1 MSVDLH
7 CHTKLSN
14 GSLGIEE
21 IIVLAKNRG
30 ISAIAITD
38 HDCMAGAGR
47 GKIIGARHGVQVIH
61 GVELSATEKESGK
74 LCHLLCYLADAPDR
88 LEGLCHKNTLIRRK
102 EAHYMMLHVAKRFPI
117 SLDFMTACAA
127 GSTSLYKQHIMRALV
142 ECGFATTIYGD
153 VYEDLFNPESE
164 NNIIPKPNYPDT
176 AEVIEAIHAA
186 GGVAVLAHPSKHGN
200 MELLDKLLSQGLD
213 GVEVWSP
220 YNSEEDKDIL
230 KKFASKNKILTTGGS
245 EFHGLYNK
253 YPVSVGDC
261 EMPDENLN
269 KLVNYKARLKR
280 MRKKA
285 EAEAKAAEEAA
296 ANTEEQASEA

>member
-21 IIVLAKNRG
+21 IIVLAKKRG
-30 ISAIAITD
+30 ISTIAITD

-61 GVELSATEKESGK
+61 GVELSATEKESGR
-74 LCHLLCYLADAPDR
+74 LCPPDR

-102 EAHYMMLHVAKRFPI
+102 EAHYMMLHVAKRYPI
-117 SLDFMTACAA
+117 SLDFMTACAS

-153 VYEDLFNPESE
+153 VYEELFNPESE
-164 NNIIPKPNYPDT
+164 NNIIPKPSYPDT

-186 GGVAVLAHPSKHGN
+186 GGVAVLAHPSRHGN

-220 YNSEEDKDIL
+220 YNSEEDKEIL
-230 KKFASKNKILTTGGS
+230 KKFALKNKILATGGS

-261 EMPDENLN
+261 EMPDENLT
-269 KLVNYKARLKR
+269 KLINYKARQKRLK
-280 MRKKA
+280 KKA
-285 EAEAKAAEEAA
+285 EAAAKAAEEAEKQ
-296 ANTEEQASEA
+296 EEQVSEG

>member
-1 MSVDLH
+1 MSIDLH

-21 IIVLAKNRG
+21 IIVLAKKKG
-30 ISAIAITD
+30 IQTISITD

-47 GKIIGARHGVQVIH
+47 GKIIGARNGVQVIH
-61 GVELSATEKESGK
+61 GVELSATDKESGK
-74 LCHLLCYLADAPDR
+74 LVHILCYLADAPER

-142 ECGFATTIYGD
+142 ECGFTNEIYGELYD
-153 VYEDLFNPESE
+153 ELFNTERE
-164 NNIIPKPNYPDT
+164 GNIVPKPSYPD
-176 AEVIEAIHAA
+176 ASEVIEAVHQA
-186 GGVAVLAHPSKHGN
+186 GGVAILAHPSKHGN
-200 MELLDKLLSQGLD
+200 MALLDKLLSYGLD

-220 YNSEEDKDIL
+220 ENTEEDKKAL
-230 KKFASKNKILTTGGS
+230 LAFASKNKILTTGGS

-253 YPVSVGDC
+253 RPVSVGDC
-261 EMPDENLN
+261 DMPEENLS
-269 KLVNYKARLKR
+269 KLINYKAKQKRL
-280 MRKKA
+280 RKKA
-285 EAEAKAAEEAA
+285 EAAEKAAR
-296 ANTEEQASEA
+296 EQENLVSEG